1 MLARASSSVW
11 LLELPDAFAK
21 LLCLDGAE
29 GHRRALE
36 ILLLEGYRRGE
47 LSQGQVSELLG
58 IGFHET
64 EEFLQAHH
72 ALPGLGPDE
81 HLRGLQNL
89 ERALA
94 K

>member
-1 MLARASSSVW
+1 MTV
-11 LLELPDAFAK
+11 LLELPDAYAK
-21 LLCLDGAE
+21 QLHLDGAE
-29 GHRRALE
+29 GNRRALE
-36 ILLLEGYRRGE
+36 MLVLEGYRRGE
-47 LSQGQVSELLG
+47 LSQGHVGELLG

-72 ALPGLGPDE
+72 APSGLGPEE

>member
-1 MLARASSSVW
+1 MLVSV
-11 LLELPDAFAK
+11 ELPDPIAK
-21 LLCLDGAE
+21 QLHLDGAE
-29 GHRRALE
+29 GNRRALE
-36 ILLLEGYRRGE
+36 ILVLEGYRCGE
-47 LSQGQVSELLG
+47 LSQGQVGELLG

-72 ALPGLGPDE
+72 APSGLGPEE
-81 HLRGLQNL
+81 HLRGMQNL